1 VRGSRAV
8 ATAGRDVTFVPKRR
22 SGGCQR
28 VNRVPKVVLFRA
40 GVATGPIKLGP
51 VNFRPANAAGPTSLP
66 ADADFQVTVAQE
78 PPDFEAGADI
88 VIADAPPADDQPI
101 ETMPTIGH
109 IGRYA
114 LKYQL
119 GEGGLGTVYAAF
131 DPLLSR
137 GIALK
142 TLHLEVQ
149 AGERESFEQMLLH
162 EARAAAALSH
172 PNIVTVYD
180 AGLSEEGVYLAMER
194 LHGRDLRHLLADG
207 WRPQVRQAVQ
217 IVRRV
222 AEALAYAH
230 HRGVI
235 HCDIKPANIFMVS
248 RTSPKVLDFG
258 IARLAQHPDA
268 ASSTHGGSPYYMAPE
283 QLRGDPVD
291 RRCDVYALGV
301 VLHELLT
308 GQRAYSGATLEE
320 IGDAVRYRTPAP
332 VHEIRHDVPPA
343 LSAIVAH
350 AMAKDPAD
358 RHRSARQFAREL
370 RNWLGEQT
378 PARGARRPGLLQV
391 AAVATATFALVWI
404 GWNLWP
410 QDDAPPLA
418 VAALPA
424 PAETPAQPVIVPAA
438 AATEVATRPAS
449 AGIVAAAPAARS
461 REVKRPAARE
471 PRASAAAPAAAPAA
485 QGVVQIAVSPWGQVE
500 VDGHA
505 AGTTPPLNRLQLSE
519 GRHTIVIRNTDFPPF
534 TTTVNVNADQ
544 PVMLKHRFGQ

>member
-1 VRGSRAV
+1 M
-8 ATAGRDVTFVPKRR
+8 
-22 SGGCQR
+22 
-28 VNRVPKVVLFRA
+28 NL
-40 GVATGPIKLGP
+40 
-51 VNFRPANAAGPTSLP
+51 RPAHASGPTSLP

-78 PPDFEAGADI
+78 PPDMEAGADI
-88 VIADAPPADDQPI
+88 VIAEAPPADDQPI
-101 ETMPTIGH
+101 ETLPTVGH

-149 AGERESFEQMLLH
+149 AGDRESFEQMLLH

-194 LHGRDLRHLLADG
+194 LHGRDLRHLLNDG

-217 IVRRV
+217 IVRRI

-230 HRGVI
+230 HKGVV

-301 VLHELLT
+301 VLYELLT
-308 GQRAYSGATLEE
+308 GQRAYSGSTLDE

-332 VHEIRHDVPPA
+332 VHEIRRDVPPA
-343 LSAIVAH
+343 LSAVVAR

-370 RNWLGEQT
+370 RDWLGEQT
-378 PARGARRPGLLQV
+378 PARGRGLRPSLLQV
-391 AAVATATFALVWI
+391 AAAATATFALAWI
-404 GWNLWP
+404 GWSLWP
-410 QDDAPPLA
+410 QDETAPLA
-418 VAALPA
+418 VAPPMAVA
-424 PAETPAQPVIVPAA
+424 ATPSQPVIVPAA
-438 AATEVATRPAS
+438 AATEVA
-449 AGIVAAAPAARS
+449 AGIVAAAPSAAARS
-461 REVKRPAARE
+461 RDAKRPAARE
-471 PRASAAAPAAAPAA
+471 SRASAAAPAAAPA
-485 QGVVQIAVSPWGQVE
+485 QGMLQIAVSPWGQVE
-500 VDGHA
+500 VDGNA

-519 GRHTIVIRNTDFPPF
+519 GRHTIVIRNTDFPPY
-534 TTTVNVNADQ
+534 TTTVNISADQ

>member
-1 VRGSRAV
+1 
-8 ATAGRDVTFVPKRR
+8 
-22 SGGCQR
+22 
-28 VNRVPKVVLFRA
+28 
-40 GVATGPIKLGP
+40 
-51 VNFRPANAAGPTSLP
+51 VNFRPSSGPTSLP
-66 ADADFQVTVAQE
+66 GDADFEVTVAQE
-78 PPDFEAGADI
+78 PPDVEVGADI
-88 VIADAPPADDQPI
+88 VISDEPPKDDRPI

-114 LKYQL
+114 LKYRL

-142 TLHLEVQ
+142 TLHVEVQ
-149 AGERESFEQMLLH
+149 SAEREAFEQMLLH

-222 AEALAYAH
+222 ADALAYAH
-230 HRGVI
+230 HKGVV

-258 IARLAQHPDA
+258 IARLAHHPDGGSA
-268 ASSTHGGSPYYMAPE
+268 ASGGSPYYMAPE

-301 VLHELLT
+301 VLYELLT

-320 IGDAVRYRTPAP
+320 ISEAVRYRTPAP
-332 VHEIRHDVPPA
+332 AHEVSRDVPPA
-343 LSAIVAH
+343 LSAIVAR

-358 RHRSARQFAREL
+358 RYRSARQIAREL
-370 RNWLGEQT
+370 RDWLGTHEPQE
-378 PARGARRPGLLQV
+378 PRRRRRLLQIAAAS
-391 AAVATATFALVWI
+391 AAVLALAWI
-404 GWNLWP
+404 GWHLWP
-410 QDDAPPLA
+410 HEAPVT
-418 VAALPA
+418 VAAPA
-424 PAETPAQPVIVPAA
+424 PVAPVPEPAQPVVVPSAA
-438 AATEVATRPAS
+438 AAD
-449 AGIVAAAPAARS
+449 VAAAPASPVVAAAPPA
-461 REVKRPAARE
+461 PAARRDAKR
-471 PRASAAAPAAAPAA
+471 PPTRDARASAAAAPPT
-485 QGVVQIAVSPWGQVE
+485 QGLVRLAVSPWGQVE
-500 VDGHA
+500 VDGSA
-505 AGTTPPLNRLQLSE
+505 AGTTPPLNRLHLSE
-519 GRHTIVIRNTDFPPF
+519 GRHTIVVRNSDFPPF
-534 TTTVNVNADQ
+534 TATVNVSADQ
-544 PVMLKHRFGQ
+544 PVTLKHRFGQ

>member
-1 VRGSRAV
+1 
-8 ATAGRDVTFVPKRR
+8 
-22 SGGCQR
+22 
-28 VNRVPKVVLFRA
+28 
-40 GVATGPIKLGP
+40 
-51 VNFRPANAAGPTSLP
+51 VNFRPSHASGPTSLP

-78 PPDFEAGADI
+78 PPDMEAGADI
-88 VIADAPPADDQPI
+88 VIPEAPPTDDDQPI
-101 ETMPTIGH
+101 ETLPTIGH

-149 AGERESFEQMLLH
+149 AGDRESFEEMLLH

-180 AGLSEEGVYLAMER
+180 AGLSDEGVYLAMER
-194 LHGRDLRHLLADG
+194 LHGRDLRHLLNDG

-222 AEALAYAH
+222 ADALAYAH
-230 HRGVI
+230 HKGVV

-301 VLHELLT
+301 VLYELLT
-308 GQRAYSGATLEE
+308 GQRAYSGATLDE
-320 IGDAVRYRTPAP
+320 IGDAVRYRTPTP
-332 VHEIRHDVPPA
+332 PHELRRDVPPA
-343 LSAIVAH
+343 LSAIVAR

-358 RHRSARQFAREL
+358 RHRSARHFARDL
-370 RNWLGEQT
+370 RDWLGEHKPET
-378 PARGARRPGLLQV
+378 GNPFRPSLLQV
-391 AAVATATFALVWI
+391 ATVATIAFALVWI

-410 QDDAPPLA
+410 EDEPP
-418 VAALPA
+418 VAAAPA
-424 PAETPAQPVIVPAA
+424 PAVSSMSMQPVIVPAA
-438 AATEVATRPAS
+438 AATEVAATPAS
-449 AGIVAAAPAARS
+449 AAIVARAPSAAARS
-461 REVKRPAARE
+461 RDAKRPPARE
-471 PRASAAAPAAAPAA
+471 PRASAAAAALA

-500 VDGHA
+500 VDGKP
-505 AGTTPPLNRLQLSE
+505 AGTTPPLNKLQLSE

-534 TTTVNVNADQ
+534 TTTVNVSADQ
-544 PVMLKHRFGQ
+544 PVILKHRFGQ